1 MTLRRCK
8 YCKSVFH
15 KDKSDFFLRLI
26 CGTNAIEGEGKIRIF
41 IAMRYVGVYM
51 FLLHLGT
58 VPFYRSN
65 IFRYCGHDVLS
76 RRRCITNAK
85 KERVEARQ
93 RKIAAVYRVHWVIT
107 RFFRDILDGSS
118 CDTRLIHSSSSNS
131 KMQYCAWNI
140 LLSLQD
146 KQFSWS
152 VRVDYIQWY
161 GY

>member
-1 MTLRRCK
+1 MWNKCNRK
-8 YCKSVFH
+8 VG
-15 KDKSDFFLRLI
+15 D
-26 CGTNAIEGEGKIRIF
+26 IF
-41 IAMRYVGVYM
+41 IAMRFVGVYT

-76 RRRCITNAK
+76 KRHCIMNTK
-85 KERVEARQ
+85 KERAEARQ

-131 KMQYCAWNI
+131 KMQYRMWNI
-140 LLSLQD
+140 LLRD
-146 KQFSWS
+146 IQFS
-152 VRVDYIQWY
+152 RVPRCWPHGCQINNCTQQNSTLKYSECNCAKSPKILKSKY
-161 GY
+161 